1 MFFHLIVT
9 DDCNLCCSYC
19 RGKMFD
25 EEDPAGHSPGTIDE
39 TICENL
45 AFPLTELYAFLARD
59 QHAVLTFI
67 GGEPLV
73 RSDLVMEI
81 MDDAPV
87 KRFMLQTNG
96 TLLAKLPKE
105 YTNRFETILISID
118 GDKALTD
125 RHRGEGIY
133 DMVLSTA
140 NLIRK
145 NGYKGELIARMTIA
159 EDTDI
164 FSAVT
169 HLANHFTSIHW
180 QMDADFTGDFSHRR
194 FAVWSEE
201 YNAGI
206 RRLVSEWV
214 SRIEKTGVVP
224 KWYPFLSTTEDLL
237 LGRSSKLRCGSG
249 YANYSIMTNGWIAPC
264 PIMVGMADYYAG
276 HVKDADPIHLPEVPI
291 GEPCLSCD
299 IYGFCGGR
307 CLYSNIVRPWRDE
320 SRLVCG
326 TVRALHDALVENLP
340 RIQKM
345 LDDGTL
351 SMEAF
356 AHTRYNGCEIIP

>member
-1 MFFHLIVT
+1 MFE
-9 DDCNLCCSYC
+9 
-19 RGKMFD
+19 

-59 QHAVLTFI
+59 QNAVLTFI

-118 GDKALTD
+118 GDKSLTD
-125 RHRGEGIY
+125 KHRGEGIY

-249 YANYSIMTNGWIAPC
+249 YANYSVMTNGWIAPC

>member
-19 RGKMFD
+19 RGKMFE

-67 GGEPLV
+67 GGEPLI

-96 TLLAKLPKE
+96 TLLSKLPKE

-125 RHRGEGIY
+125 GHRGEGIY

-145 NGYKGELIARMTIA
+145 NGYNGELIARMTIA

-169 HLANHFTSIHW
+169 HLAHHFTSIHW

-276 HVKDADPIHLPEVPI
+276 HVRDADPIHLPEVPI

-326 TVRALHDALVENLP
+326 TVRALHDALVEILP

-351 SMEAF
+351 SMKAF

>member
-1 MFFHLIVT
+1 MFE
-9 DDCNLCCSYC
+9 
-19 RGKMFD
+19 

-67 GGEPLV
+67 GGEPLI

-96 TLLAKLPKE
+96 TLLSKLPKE

-125 RHRGEGIY
+125 GHRGEGIY

-140 NLIRK
+140 DLIRK

-169 HLANHFTSIHW
+169 HLAHHFTSIHW

-249 YANYSIMTNGWIAPC
+249 YANYSVMTNGWIAPC

-276 HVKDADPIHLPEVPI
+276 HVKDADPRHLPEVPI

-307 CLYSNIVRPWRDE
+307 CLYSNIVRPWRDDF
-320 SRLVCG
+320 RLVCG

-345 LDDGTL
+345 LDEGTL

>member
-19 RGKMFD
+19 RGKMFE

-67 GGEPLV
+67 GGEPLI

-96 TLLAKLPKE
+96 TLLSKLPKE

-125 RHRGEGIY
+125 GHRGEGIY

-145 NGYKGELIARMTIA
+145 NGYNGELIARMTIA

-169 HLANHFTSIHW
+169 HLAHHFTSIHW

-276 HVKDADPIHLPEVPI
+276 HVRDADPIHLPEVPI

-326 TVRALHDALVENLP
+326 TVRALHDALVEILP

-345 LDDGTL
+345 LDEGTL